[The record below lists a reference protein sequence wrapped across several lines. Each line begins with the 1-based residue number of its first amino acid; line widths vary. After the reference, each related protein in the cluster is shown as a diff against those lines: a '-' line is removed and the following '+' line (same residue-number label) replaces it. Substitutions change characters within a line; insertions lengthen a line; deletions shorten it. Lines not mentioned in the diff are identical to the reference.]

1 LYNEKAE
8 RGRNPVEKAT
18 DNDLMI
24 QVRDGKIEKMAVLFE
39 RHHVMLYNFFLRLT
53 GNRSISEDLVQD
65 VFVRML
71 KYRSTYQGQDKFMF
85 WVFRIARNAHIDFLR
100 KKKDEISIDDHWYEA
115 PSSDPLPS
123 EKTEKA
129 QDVIRLNQALA
140 KLPVKKREVLLL
152 SRFQN
157 MKQKEIAELM
167 GCRTGAVK
175 AMIHRAVKDLGKA
188 YLELSGGVAS

>member
-1 LYNEKAE
+1 M
-8 RGRNPVEKAT
+8 NPVDKAT

-24 QVRDGKIEKMAVLFE
+24 LVRDGRVEKMAVLFE
-39 RHHVMLYNFFLRLT
+39 RHHVMLFNFFLRLT
-53 GNRSISEDLVQD
+53 GNRNISEDLVQD

-71 KYRSTYQGQDKFMF
+71 KYRSTYQGQNKFML
-85 WVFRIARNAHIDFLR
+85 WIFRIARNAHIDFLR
-100 KKKDEISIDDHWYEA
+100 KKKNEVSMDEHWYEE
-115 PSSDPLPS
+115 PSSDPLPL

-129 QDVIRLNQALA
+129 QDAMRLNQALA

-157 MKQKEIAELM
+157 MKQKEIAELL

-188 YLELSGGVAS
+188 YFELSGGVTS